1 MHEELWLQLGGLDR
15 QKTEKRAKCHYLYEG
30 DCFTITLLS
39 REYVVDL
46 NEKQICSVSPVSVSE
61 SAGFLEQLCILVY
74 LINSKELP
82 LANRLVKAESLPG
95 GEFFFRGPHT
105 LPIKNISEAFG
116 SNPSL
121 LYEAGMLYG
130 AKKCDFGN
138 ASVEIPVLPRV
149 PVTFVIW
156 SSDNE
161 FDARASILFDQTVI
175 EQLPLDALLAVVN
188 LTADAIISSVG
199 GSIK

>member
-1 MHEELWLQLGGLDR
+1 MHKELWGQLIKLDG
-15 QKTEKRAKCHYLYEG
+15 QETSQRAKCQYLQNPERYV
-30 DCFTITLLS
+30 ITMLNT
-39 REYVVDL
+39 EYAVNL
-46 NEKQICSVSPVSVSE
+46 TEKEIFPVKSNSEQSP
-61 SAGFLEQLCILVY
+61 AGFIEQLCLLSY
-74 LINSKELP
+74 LINAKELP
-82 LANRLVKAESLPG
+82 LANKLVKAESLPG